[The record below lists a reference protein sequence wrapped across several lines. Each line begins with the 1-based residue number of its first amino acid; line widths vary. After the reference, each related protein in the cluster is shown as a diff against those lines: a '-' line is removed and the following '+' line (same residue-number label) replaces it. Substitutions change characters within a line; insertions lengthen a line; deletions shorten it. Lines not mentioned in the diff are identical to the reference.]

1 MAEARQRNM
10 IEALNAALDHHLE
23 REPQAVILGEDVGR
37 FGGVF
42 RVTRGLQEKYGSDR
56 VFDTPLAEAGI
67 VGMAIGM
74 ALGGLRPIAE
84 IQFADFIYPAFDQI
98 VNELAKYRF
107 RSGAQYAP
115 QMVIRAPYGGG
126 IRGGLYHS
134 QSPEAYFAHTP
145 GLRVVIPSDP
155 YQAKG
160 LLLAACA
167 CDDPVVFLEPKRLYR
182 ASRAEVPD
190 EPYTL
195 PLDRANLVRPGV
207 DATLVAYGAM
217 LAVAREAAALAE
229 GEGYDVEVIDLVSVA
244 PYDVDAVVRSV
255 DKTGRLVVVHEAV
268 GTCGFGGEL
277 IAAVQERA
285 FDRLEAPLARV
296 TGHDTP
302 FPYALEAH
310 YLPGA
315 ERVLHE
321 LRRVIEY

>member
-1 MAEARQRNM
+1 MAETRQRNM

-23 REPQAVILGEDVGR
+23 REPAAVILGEDVGR

-98 VNELAKYRF
+98 VNELAKYRY

-115 QMVIRAPYGGG
+115 QVVIRAPYGGG
-126 IRGGLYHS
+126 IRGGHYHS

-190 EPYTL
+190 EPYAL
-195 PLDRANLVRPGV
+195 PLDRANVVRPGV

-255 DKTGRLVVVHEAV
+255 EKTGRLVVVHEAP

-285 FDRLEAPLARV
+285 FDRLEAPPLRV

-302 FPYALEAH
+302 FPYALESH

-315 ERVLHE
+315 ERVLHD
-321 LRRVIEY
+321 LSRAIEY